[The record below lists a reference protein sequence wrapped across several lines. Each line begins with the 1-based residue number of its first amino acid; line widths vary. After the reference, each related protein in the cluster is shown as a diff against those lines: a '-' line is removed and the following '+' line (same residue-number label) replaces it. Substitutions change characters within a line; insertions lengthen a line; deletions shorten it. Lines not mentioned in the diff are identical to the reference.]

1 VYNRTNK
8 YSKGIEMKIIET
20 YNTNKTKFS
29 AVIERLMKYFNLTQS
44 KDLSEQ
50 LGVNYATF
58 STWIR
63 RDKIPYELLVD
74 LCLKESIS
82 LDWLLAGVKN
92 DNLYGQESNDEN
104 IVINSFVNKEH
115 KNIDILAVEEH
126 LKDKHYLSVSQNI
139 IDRFAEGEKLDELK
153 MVTVVGSS
161 MSPTINNGD
170 KVFISTFAKDEEIYN
185 SIMYLVVYKN
195 RTYIKR
201 IQINPVNKKVRL
213 ISDNDRYETFEI
225 PADELEDFKVI
236 GRIIFKCTFEEII

>member
-1 VYNRTNK
+1 
-8 YSKGIEMKIIET
+8 MKIIES
-20 YNTNKTKFS
+20 YNENKTHFS
-29 AVIERLMKYFNLTQS
+29 AIIERLMRYFNVSQS
-44 KDLSEQ
+44 KDLSDLLE
-50 LGVNYATF
+50 VNYATF

-63 RDKIPYELLVD
+63 REKIPYELLIE
-74 LCLKESIS
+74 LCLKKGIS

-92 DNLYGQESNDEN
+92 ENLYGQETKDEN
-104 IVINSFVNKEH
+104 VVINSFVNKEH
-115 KNIDILAVEEH
+115 KHIDILAVEEH

-170 KVFISTFAKDEEIYN
+170 KVFISTFAEDEELYN

-201 IQINPVNKKVRL
+201 IQVNPVNKKVRL
-213 ISDNDRYETFEI
+213 ISDNDKYETFEI
-225 PADELEDFKVI
+225 SVEDLGDFKVI
-236 GRIIFKCTFEEII
+236 GRVIFKCSFDDVI